1 MIIDM
6 MLIVFNPPRG
16 VAAFQ
21 AFKNEDRKAYY
32 AKTRMMTFWIYS
44 IVMLV
49 ATIGYIFYEVLNGEN
64 PYFVIVLGI
73 LAGVCVWILLD
84 FHYCRCINFWA
95 KDALQAEK
103 REREALDAELKGN
116 MMDDENPQPRRKSS
130 KSKRGSRKGDSM
142 SDNTDLTNEKPRR
155 KSKGK
160 KKKRKSK
167 QQDDFDPSNSNLEEY
182 R

>member
-1 MIIDM
+1 M
-6 MLIVFNPPRG
+6 MLIVLDPPRG
-16 VAAFQ
+16 VAACQ

-44 IVMLV
+44 IVMLI

-84 FHYCRCINFWA
+84 FHYCRTINYWA

-116 MMDDENPQPRRKSS
+116 MDDENPQPRRRSTKRKDSR
-130 KSKRGSRKGDSM
+130 KRGSRKGDSM

>member
-1 MIIDM
+1 M

-44 IVMLV
+44 IIMLV

-142 SDNTDLTNEKPRR
+142 SDNTDLTMKNLAKNQKERR
-155 KSKGK
+155 
-160 KKKRKSK
+160 RREN
-167 QQDDFDPSNSNLEEY
+167 QSNRMISIHPTQTWKNTDEF
-182 R
+182 